1 MAVSAIQSDGSG
13 YVKIYDYV
21 NGDWNQIHKIEGE
34 SSGDDF
40 GRGLDLSASGNRVAI
55 GAPENDGVG
64 SNAGETEVY
73 DIRPVSYL
81 KFQVGDG
88 VQDTLTYNGV
98 AITDSSSI
106 VVDFDSNY
114 NTNDSNITQLQEL
127 IEGMINQVSN
137 TGSFLERLDHKED
150 IMRTRVQGLEQI
162 RSTYEDADFAKE
174 QMELMKVQ
182 ILQQTATAALAQAN
196 SAPQSVLSLFR

>member
-1 MAVSAIQSDGSG
+1 M
-13 YVKIYDYV
+13 
-21 NGDWNQIHKIEGE
+21 
-34 SSGDDF
+34 
-40 GRGLDLSASGNRVAI
+40 
-55 GAPENDGVG
+55 
-64 SNAGETEVY
+64 Y
-73 DIRPVSYL
+73 DIKPVNYL

-114 NTNDSNITQLQEL
+114 DTNDSNITQLQEL

-150 IMRTRVQGLEQI
+150 IMRTRVKGLEQI
-162 RSTYEDADFAKE
+162 RSTY
-174 QMELMKVQ
+174 
-182 ILQQTATAALAQAN
+182 
-196 SAPQSVLSLFR
+196 

>member
-1 MAVSAIQSDGSG
+1 MISG
-13 YVKIYDYV
+13 VT
-21 NGDWNQIHKIEGE
+21 
-34 SSGDDF
+34 
-40 GRGLDLSASGNRVAI
+40 L
-55 GAPENDGVG
+55 
-64 SNAGETEVY
+64 TEVY

-114 NTNDSNITQLQEL
+114 DTNDSNITQLQEL

-196 SAPQSVLSLFR
+196 AAPQSVLSLFR